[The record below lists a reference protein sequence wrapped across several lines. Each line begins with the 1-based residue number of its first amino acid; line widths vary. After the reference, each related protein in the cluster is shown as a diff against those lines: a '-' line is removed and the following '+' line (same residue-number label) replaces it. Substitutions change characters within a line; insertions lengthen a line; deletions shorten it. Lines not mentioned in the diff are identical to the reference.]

1 MVNLLMKKH
10 LRIPMN
16 SQVFALVR
24 KNKVDLT
31 GLEPVASTMSTWRSS
46 QLSYRSLYIKTLFT
60 LNHRERGLFN
70 GRTTDFLNS

>member
-1 MVNLLMKKH
+1 
-10 LRIPMN
+10 MN

-46 QLSYRSLYIKTLFT
+46 QLSYRSLCMKTLFALT
-60 LNHRERGLFN
+60 LAQRQRRLFN
-70 GRTTDFLNS
+70 GRTTGFLNG